1 MLTWARHE
9 EFGDDGGILCEG
21 DIMQPCLVDD
31 SLFTGGLDHNQWLP
45 LPFHLICSQ
54 TSIQQR

>member
-21 DIMQPCLVDD
+21 TLCNHAWWMTPCSRVD
-31 SLFTGGLDHNQWLP
+31 W
-45 LPFHLICSQ
+45 II
-54 TSIQQR
+54 TSGYHCHFI